1 MNTAV
6 LSPPASVALAP
17 VPATHRSSLVA
28 KIANRYGVDSDKLL
42 ATLKATA
49 FRQQDGKPPATN
61 EQLMALLVVADQYR
75 LNPFTKEI
83 YAFAD
88 KGGIVPVV
96 GLDGWARIINE
107 QEKFDGLSFSMPED
121 GSSCTCTI
129 YRKDRGHPT
138 EVTEYLAE
146 CKRSTGPWGSHP
158 RRMLRHKALIQ
169 TARLAFGFAGIY
181 DDDEARRIVE
191 GEAGAAPAP
200 LRKGQTVT
208 LDALAARAT
217 LPSVERVDGETGEI
231 EPETVEPPKPTYAM
245 LAYSILTASDGETAG
260 LLLDSSRDWLSPEL
274 QAELAEVWKRKWGD
288 A

>member
-1 MNTAV
+1 MTTV
-6 LSPPASVALAP
+6 LAPPASVAIAP
-17 VPATHRSSLVA
+17 TRQSLVA
-28 KIANRYGVDSDKLL
+28 KIADRYGVEPDRLL
-42 ATLKATA
+42 TTLKATA
-49 FRQQDGKPPATN
+49 FRQQEGKPPATN
-61 EQLMALLVVADQYR
+61 EQLLALLVVADQYR

-107 QEKFDGLSFSMPED
+107 HVQFDGLSFSVPED
-121 GSSCTCTI
+121 GLSCTCTI

-146 CKRSTGPWGSHP
+146 CKRATGPWGTHP

-191 GEAGAAPAP
+191 VGDELLPATAP
-200 LRKGQTVT
+200 LRKGQVVT
-208 LDALAARAT
+208 LDKLAARSP
-217 LPSVERVDGETGEI
+217 LPTVERVDATTGEI
-231 EPETVEPPKPTYAM
+231 VDVESEAPTYAA
-245 LAYSILTASDGETAG
+245 LADSILNASDGETAA
-260 LLLDSSRDWLSPEL
+260 LILDEARDRLSAQYQTEL
-274 QAELAEVWKRKWGD
+274 GAVWARKWKDGG